1 MSKIKIPEGSRAVA
15 TFGDWTLYELRPAED
30 NPSYSF
36 LWVRFKLMLP
46 SETQARQG
54 RRRVVWLSWNPLA
67 LRFARGADLAQ
78 WQTQQPDLYAEVVL
92 FLELTYD
99 RSWLMH
105 TDGRTAAEIDAEV
118 GRLSLARALAAQR
131 KKAAR
136 RNGESV

>member
-1 MSKIKIPEGSRAVA
+1 MTKTRIPEGSRAVA
-15 TFGDWTLYELRPAED
+15 AFDNWTLYELRPAED

-46 SETQARQG
+46 LDTQAKRG
-54 RRRVVWLSWNPLA
+54 RRRVVWLSWNPLV

-78 WQTQQPDLYAEVVL
+78 WQAQQPDLYAKVVL

-99 RSWLMH
+99 RTWLIN
-105 TDGRTAAEIDAEV
+105 TDGRTDAEIDAEV
-118 GRLSLARALAAQR
+118 GRLTLARALAVQR
-131 KKAAR
+131 KEVAR